1 MAMDNFLEE
10 VATRRNRGM
19 ETVMYLL
26 ANVMMVVFGI
36 LAFMYLMTMQGAL
49 TQGASFVE
57 ILIAVILPMLVTGG
71 MAVLL
76 FLYRDRLRTEYEYTF
91 TNGQMDFAQVF
102 NNKKR
107 KNLGTMNLKN
117 VEAMGLVNSGSF
129 NRYINMPGVKRSN
142 WFVNRDAQ
150 LFYFYFSKEN
160 VKRIIIIEVSDEMQ
174 ALIKRYAAPG
184 AFQVN

>member
-19 ETVMYLL
+19 ETVMYML

-49 TQGASFVE
+49 TQGASFMQ
-57 ILIAVILPMLVTGG
+57 ILLAVILPMLITGG

-107 KNLGTMNLKN
+107 KNLGTMNIKN
-117 VEAMGLVNSGSF
+117 VEACGLVSSGSF
-129 NRYINMPGVKRSN
+129 NRYINMQGIKRTN
-142 WFVNRDAQ
+142 WFLNREAE
-150 LFYFYFSKEN
+150 LLYFFFQKDGQ
-160 VKRIIIIEVSDEMQ
+160 KRIIIIEPSEEMTG
-174 ALIKRYAAPG
+174 LIKKTLAQG
-184 AFQVN
+184 VWQNN

>member
-1 MAMDNFLEE
+1 MDAFLEE
-10 VATRRNRGM
+10 VVTKQNRGAQ
-19 ETVMYLL
+19 TAVYIL
-26 ANVMMVVFGI
+26 ANVVMVIF
-36 LAFMYLMTMQGAL
+36 GAL
-49 TQGASFVE
+49 ALLDFATIGAVLQQTGFSVDFFLV
-57 ILIAVILPMLVTGG
+57 LARMLVLGAAAFG
-71 MAVLL
+71 M
-76 FLYRDRLRTEYEYTF
+76 FIYRDRVKMEYEYTF

-129 NRYINMPGVKRSN
+129 NRYINMPGIKRSN